1 MTATACDSGAAL
13 VKSRLAGAAGESDD
27 AALQGRDHGGGA
39 VVHTQ
44 LGEHVQQVGLDRGLA
59 DEQGGGG
66 AGPAAGVVVGAAA
79 VGEADL
85 QPKAIAPQVG
95 AVMVLAG
102 LPGWRRTARSK
113 SNPVGYTSRPSIRT

>member
-39 VVHTQ
+39 VVDTE

-59 DEQGGGG
+59 DEQGGGDV
-66 AGPAAGVVVGAAA
+66 GVARAPRDQLEDLDLAA
-79 VGEADL
+79 VRAS
-85 QPKAIAPQVG
+85 V
-95 AVMVLAG
+95 
-102 LPGWRRTARSK
+102 PGWRMRL
-113 SNPVGYTSRPSIRT
+113 TSRVATVGARTVSPRAAARMAG